1 MKNSKPRVI
10 SYASRSLS
18 MTEQRYPP
26 IEKEALGIV
35 WAVERFKVYL
45 LGISFTL
52 ETDHRPLEVLFTVK
66 SRPTARI
73 ERWMLRL
80 QSFNFTVVY
89 RKGSSNIADSLSRL
103 SSHVEDNWL
112 EESEIYIRRM
122 VASTLATL
130 LDDSTNGDFDEDT
143 EIFIRTIQETAA
155 MDIAEVVEASAKD
168 EELQAVKRAVMDDNW
183 ASELV
188 KPYAAFRHE
197 LSFVN
202 GLIMRGSKLVI
213 PSSLRNRMLVLAHEG
228 HPGQT
233 IMKRRLR
240 DRCWWPKMDQEAA
253 KTCDSCEG
261 CRLVQV
267 SDPPEP
273 MQRRSLPDK
282 PWVDIAIDFLGP
294 LPSGEHI
301 LVVIDYY
308 SRYLCLE
315 IMSSITAKETIKRLA
330 RIFSTWGV
338 PRTITLDNAKQ
349 FVSTEFEDFCSTKR
363 IHLNHTSPYWP
374 QANGE
379 VERQNRSLLKR
390 LKIANALYGDWK
402 AEMSQYLEMY
412 NNTSH
417 STTGKAPSELLQNRK
432 LRLKFPDADDLS
444 TAISSSEHSD
454 KDAVHKMKGKEGED
468 AKRKARINNIGKGDL
483 VLMKNLHPTNKLSTN
498 FLAEKFVVEERNG
511 SKVRVRSMDSGK
523 CYERNVT
530 HLKKFSGHSDKN
542 DTDEETDQQA
552 VPLPT
557 PDIEKRRYSNRVR
570 KLPTRYNP

>member
-1 MKNSKPRVI
+1 MI

-35 WAVERFKVYL
+35 WGVERFQIYL

-73 ERWMLRL
+73 ERWILRL

-112 EESEIYIRRM
+112 EESQIYIRR
-122 VASTLATL
+122 VAASALATL
-130 LDDSTNGDFDEDT
+130 LDDSTSSDFDEDT
-143 EIFIRTIQETAA
+143 EISIRTIQETAA
-155 MDIAEVVEASAKD
+155 LDISEVVEATEKD
-168 EELQAVKRAVMDDNW
+168 EELQAVKKAVMEETW
-183 ASELV
+183 VSERV
-188 KPYAAFRHE
+188 KPFAAFRNE
-197 LSFVN
+197 ISFVN
-202 GLIMRGSKLVI
+202 GLIMRGSKLVV
-213 PSSLRNRMLVLAHEG
+213 PSSLRYRMLVLAHEG

-233 IMKRRLR
+233 VMKRRLR
-240 DRCWWPKMDQEAA
+240 DRCWWPKMDQDTA

-267 SDPPEP
+267 ADPPEP

-294 LPSGEHI
+294 LPTGEHI
-301 LVVIDYY
+301 LVVIDYF

-349 FVSTEFEDFCSTKR
+349 FVSTDFEDFCSTKG
-363 IHLNHTSPYWP
+363 IHLNHTAPYWP

-402 AEMSQYLEMY
+402 AEMTQYLEMY

-432 LRLKFPDADDLS
+432 LRFKFPDADDLS

-454 KDAVHKMKGKEGED
+454 KDAVQKLKGKEGED
-468 AKRKARINNIGKGDL
+468 TKRKARINDISVGDL

-498 FLAEKFVVEERNG
+498 FLSEKFIVEERNG
-511 SKVRVRSMDSGK
+511 SKVRVRSMDTGK

-530 HLKKFSGHSDKN
+530 HLKKISAHSDKN

-552 VPLPT
+552 AHLAA
-557 PDIEKRRYSNRVR
+557 PDIGERRCSKRVH
-570 KLPTRYNP
+570 KLLTRYTP